1 MADRAKRAARH
12 QKGHKKFFAG
22 GLLDQRRSTDEPEVA
37 NEDIDFSLLA
47 DAGLL
52 DSGERQV
59 WKKMLICN
67 S

>member
-1 MADRAKRAARH
+1 MSVAALIDH
-12 QKGHKKFFAG
+12 AGAILVAG

-59 WKKMLICN
+59 WKKMRIYN